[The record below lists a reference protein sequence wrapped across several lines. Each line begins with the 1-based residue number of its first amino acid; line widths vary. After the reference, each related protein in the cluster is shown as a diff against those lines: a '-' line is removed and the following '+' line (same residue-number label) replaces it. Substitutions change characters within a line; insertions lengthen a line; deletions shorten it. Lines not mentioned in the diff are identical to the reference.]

1 MKMIFALK
9 WLACGLLM
17 LCGPAQAAIS
27 CTVASNGFTS
37 AYSTSAPATNITS
50 ASITMSCTRG
60 LSTDPTSQSFSV
72 KVNNGLQ
79 PSGVNNQAA
88 SGANRLRYD
97 LFLDSA
103 CTATWK
109 GGTTLGGTINFPGGS
124 SDFFS
129 RSLTLPYWGCIAPG
143 LNPPAGTYTDTVTL
157 TPTPGAP
164 ATFGVTII
172 TPAACSIST
181 SPGNIVFNYAS
192 FQAGIASASTTFATT
207 CSANLPYTMAL
218 DATSGTLIGLNYT
231 LSLGASSATGTGAVQ
246 TFSINGAIA
255 SGQSGS
261 CSTGTCAGSTARTLT
276 ITY

>member
-17 LCGPAQAAIS
+17 LYGPAQAAIS
-27 CTVASNGFTS
+27 CAVASNGFTS

-50 ASITMSCTRG
+50 ASITMSCTRSLAG
-60 LSTDPTSQSFSV
+60 DPTSQAFSV

-79 PSGVNNQAA
+79 PTGPNNRAV
-88 SGANRLRYD
+88 SGANLLRYD

-103 CTATWK
+103 CVTNWK
-109 GGTTLGGTINFPGGS
+109 GGTTLGGTINFTSS

-129 RSLTLPYWGCIAPG
+129 KSLTLPYWGCIAPG

-157 TPTPGAP
+157 IPTPGNP

-181 SPGNIVFNYAS
+181 APGNITFNYAS

-246 TFSINGAIA
+246 TFSINGAMV

-261 CSTGTCAGSTARTLT
+261 CSTGSCVGSAARTLT